1 LPFRLRP
8 AKGACPSRQGQ
19 AAALSFKHGSVLYTL
34 NTVETLRDK
43 IRQGEQVRRHLL
55 VRRSKGTA
63 NKGLTTEDINLSHC
77 ECLLLDLF
85 TEMFNINKD

>member
-1 LPFRLRP
+1 
-8 AKGACPSRQGQ
+8 
-19 AAALSFKHGSVLYTL
+19 VLYTL
-34 NTVETLRDK
+34 NTVEMLRDK

-63 NKGLTTEDINLSHC
+63 NKGLMTEDILLPHC

-85 TEMFNINKD
+85 TEMLHINKEYKLFGWM